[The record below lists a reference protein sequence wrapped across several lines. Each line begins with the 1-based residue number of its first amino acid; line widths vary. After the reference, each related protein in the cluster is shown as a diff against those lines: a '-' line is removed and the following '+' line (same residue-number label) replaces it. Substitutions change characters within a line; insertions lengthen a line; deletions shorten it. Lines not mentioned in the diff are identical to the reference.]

1 MTKKTTTKTLTLEK
15 EEITVPLRGRKR
27 QRTVRN
33 TATKNEP
40 VIAIDDDSD
49 DENESLSSVPSSLSS
64 LAGSTSTTAIQPSSE
79 IVPETPQKEVVNN
92 NTAKTP
98 LQSNVAPSKKKK
110 STNLNTTSMDE
121 IDVILPPSL
130 FQTNDCTLMIQVE
143 PNDASLLEFHGASGA
158 VGRFEANDQF
168 GT

>member
-1 MTKKTTTKTLTLEK
+1 MTKKTTTKKLTLEK
-15 EEITVPLRGRKR
+15 EEITVPVRGRKR

-40 VIAIDDDSD
+40 VIEIDDDGTEDNDSF
-49 DENESLSSVPSSLSS
+49 SSSSLSS

>member
-1 MTKKTTTKTLTLEK
+1 MTKKTTTKKLTLEK
-15 EEITVPLRGRKR
+15 EEITVPVRGRKR

-40 VIAIDDDSD
+40 VIEIDDDGTEDNDSF
-49 DENESLSSVPSSLSS
+49 SSSSLSS

-79 IVPETPQKEVVNN
+79 IIPETPQKEVVNN

-98 LQSNVAPSKKKK
+98 LQSNVASSKKKK
-110 STNLNTTSMDE
+110 STDLNTTSMDE